1 MKDYIRDLNL
11 IDLVSEKHKVL
22 REQVTRLS
30 GDPLN
35 HTETHILAKLELHG
49 RLSISEISRQISI
62 SRQGAQKSINVLLDE
77 GYVKTV
83 QVEGNSRDKYIVL
96 TSKGIEMC
104 RRMLEI
110 KQGIEQE
117 IAARIGSEQVQLLK
131 QLLAEDWL

>member
-1 MKDYIRDLNL
+1 MKEYIRGLNL

-22 REQVTRLS
+22 REKVSAGS

-49 RLSISEISRQISI
+49 RLSISDISRRISI
-62 SRQGAQKSINVLLDE
+62 SRQGAQKVVNSLLE
-77 GYVKTV
+77 QGYVETV
-83 QVEGNSRDKYIVL
+83 QVEGNSRDKYISL
-96 TSKGIEMC
+96 TAGGLEVC

-110 KQGIEQE
+110 KQRIEQE
-117 IAARIGSEQVQLLK
+117 IAAKIGTEQVKLLK

>member
-1 MKDYIRDLNL
+1 MKEYIRGLNL

-22 REQVTRLS
+22 REKVSVDS

-49 RLSISEISRQISI
+49 RLSISDISRRISI
-62 SRQGAQKSINVLLDE
+62 SRQGAQKVVNSLLE
-77 GYVKTV
+77 QGYVEAV
-83 QVEGNSRDKYIVL
+83 QVEGNSRDKYISL
-96 TSKGIEMC
+96 TAGGLEVC

-110 KQGIEQE
+110 KQKIEQE
-117 IAARIGSEQVQLLK
+117 IAAKIGAEQVKLLK